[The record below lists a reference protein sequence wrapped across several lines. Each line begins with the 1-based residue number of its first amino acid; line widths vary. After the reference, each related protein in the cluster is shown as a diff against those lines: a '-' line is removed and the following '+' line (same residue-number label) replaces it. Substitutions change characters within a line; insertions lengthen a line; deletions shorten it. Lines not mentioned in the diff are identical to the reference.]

1 MVEITV
7 FIRELTVFIRELTV
21 FIRELTVFIRELT
34 GIFYI
39 ILFIT
44 VFNYL
49 CVMELQKIPSEKKIK
64 QHNTITSGRYDF
76 SACQLDVLF
85 MLLASLD
92 QSDASNKKY
101 NIRVKDIELITG
113 RKWSYNQVK
122 DSNADMMC
130 RVFEI
135 VSERNNLMQI
145 NLFSSIEYLS
155 GTGSFDVV
163 INEPARPYF
172 FDLKNNFTLL
182 ELKSVLG
189 CTSKHA
195 KRLYSLACQW
205 RGTGGH
211 TYSIGEL
218 KEMLGLKD
226 PKGKEP
232 EQYAM
237 ISNFQKYVLDVAKKQ
252 INEHTDIV
260 FDYELLKTRGRS
272 FDTIKLFC
280 GFSKQKIQLE
290 IDFKGDIDKQ
300 KKNGELLRKIANI
313 QAIGIRDDL
322 AELWAVKYWKQFVE
336 EKNNLLEAT
345 QKGKVIDNK
354 PAYLAGIF
362 KKKGYL

>member
-1 MVEITV
+1 MEI
-7 FIRELTVFIRELTV
+7 
-21 FIRELTVFIRELT
+21 
-34 GIFYI
+34 
-39 ILFIT
+39 
-44 VFNYL
+44 
-49 CVMELQKIPSEKKIK
+49 QKSPSEKKIK

-76 SACQLDVLF
+76 SACQLDILF
-85 MLLASLD
+85 MLLATLD
-92 QSDASNKKY
+92 ESDELGKEY
-101 NIRVKDIELITG
+101 HIRVRDIELITG
-113 RKWSYNQVK
+113 RKWNYQQLREGTE
-122 DSNADMMC
+122 DMMS

-135 VSERNNLMQI
+135 QESRGLAQI
-145 NLFSSIEYLS
+145 VLFTKVQYLD
-155 GTGSFDVV
+155 GTGSFYMK
-163 INEPARPYF
+163 INEEARPYF

-232 EQYAM
+232 EQYKQ
-237 ISNFQKYVLDVAKKQ
+237 IGQFKEKVLDIAKRQ

-260 FDYELLKTRGRS
+260 FDYELLKIRGRS

-280 GFSKQKIQLE
+280 GFAKPKLQME
-290 IDFKGDIDKQ
+290 IDFKGDIEQQ
-300 KKNGELLRKIANI
+300 KKNGELLQKIENI
-313 QAIGIRDDL
+313 KAVGIREDL

-336 EKNNLLEAT
+336 EKNKLLEVIL
-345 QKGKVIDNK
+345 KGKIIDDRA
-354 PAYLAGIF
+354 AYLAGIF
-362 KKKGYL
+362 KKKGWV

>member
-1 MVEITV
+1 
-7 FIRELTVFIRELTV
+7 
-21 FIRELTVFIRELT
+21 
-34 GIFYI
+34 
-39 ILFIT
+39 
-44 VFNYL
+44 
-49 CVMELQKIPSEKKIK
+49 MESQKTPSEKKIK

-85 MLLASLD
+85 MLLASLNETD
-92 QSDASNKKY
+92 DIGKEY
-101 NIRVKDIELITG
+101 HIRVKDIELITG
-113 RKWSYNQVK
+113 RKWNYQQLK
-122 DSNADMMC
+122 DGNEGLLS

-135 VSERNNLMQI
+135 QMPKGLKQI
-145 NLFSSIEYLS
+145 VLFNEVQYLD
-155 GTGSFDVV
+155 GTGSFYMK
-163 INEPARPYF
+163 INESARPYF

-189 CTSKHA
+189 CSSKHA

-205 RGTGGH
+205 RGAGGH
-211 TYSIGEL
+211 TYNLGEF

-232 EQYAM
+232 EQYKQ
-237 ISNFQKYVLDVAKKQ
+237 IGQLKEKVLDIAKKQ

-260 FDYELLKTRGRS
+260 FDYELIKTRGRS

-280 GFSKQKIQLE
+280 GFSKPKLQME
-290 IDFKGDIDKQ
+290 IDFNVDLEKQ
-300 KKNGELLRKIANI
+300 KKNGELLQKIANI

-336 EKNNLLEAT
+336 EKNNLLEAI

>member
-1 MVEITV
+1 
-7 FIRELTVFIRELTV
+7 
-21 FIRELTVFIRELT
+21 
-34 GIFYI
+34 
-39 ILFIT
+39 
-44 VFNYL
+44 
-49 CVMELQKIPSEKKIK
+49 MELQKSPSEKKIK

-85 MLLASLD
+85 MLLSYID
-92 QSDASNKKY
+92 ESDIPNKRY

-122 DSNADMMC
+122 DSNEDMMS

-135 VSERNNLMQI
+135 LSERNNLMQI
-145 NLFSSIEYLS
+145 NLFSLVEYLG
-155 GTGSFDVV
+155 GTGSFDIV
-163 INEPARPYF
+163 INEPARKYF

-182 ELKSVLG
+182 ELKSVLS

-218 KEMLGLKD
+218 KEILGLKD

-232 EQYAM
+232 EQYKQ
-237 ISNFQKYVLDVAKKQ
+237 IGEFKKSVLDVAKKQ
-252 INEHTDIV
+252 INEQTDIV

-272 FDTIKLFC
+272 YDTIKLFC
-280 GFSKQKIQLE
+280 GFSKPKLQME
-290 IDFKGDIDKQ
+290 IDFNGDIEKQ
-300 KKNGELLRKIANI
+300 KKNGELLKKISNI

-336 EKNNLLEAT
+336 EKNTILEAMK
-345 QKGKVIDNK
+345 KGKVIDDK
-354 PAYLAGIF
+354 AAYLAGIF
-362 KKKGYL
+362 KKKGYV

>member
-1 MVEITV
+1 MEI
-7 FIRELTVFIRELTV
+7 
-21 FIRELTVFIRELT
+21 
-34 GIFYI
+34 
-39 ILFIT
+39 
-44 VFNYL
+44 
-49 CVMELQKIPSEKKIK
+49 QKSPSEKKIK

-76 SACQLDVLF
+76 SACQLDILF
-85 MLLASLD
+85 MLLATLD
-92 QSDASNKKY
+92 ESDELGKEY
-101 NIRVKDIELITG
+101 HIRVRDIELITG
-113 RKWSYNQVK
+113 RKWNYQQLREGTE
-122 DSNADMMC
+122 DMMS

-135 VSERNNLMQI
+135 QESRGLAQI
-145 NLFSSIEYLS
+145 VLFTKVQYLD
-155 GTGSFDVV
+155 GTGSFYMK
-163 INEPARPYF
+163 INEEARPYF

-232 EQYAM
+232 EQYKQ
-237 ISNFQKYVLDVAKKQ
+237 IGQFKEKVLDIAKRQ

-260 FDYELLKTRGRS
+260 FDYELLKIRGRS

-280 GFSKQKIQLE
+280 GFAKPKLQME
-290 IDFKGDIDKQ
+290 IDFKGDIEQQ
-300 KKNGELLRKIANI
+300 KKNGELLQKIENI
-313 QAIGIRDDL
+313 KAVGIREDL

-336 EKNNLLEAT
+336 EKNKLLEVIL
-345 QKGKVIDNK
+345 KGK
-354 PAYLAGIF
+354 
-362 KKKGYL
+362 

>member
-1 MVEITV
+1 
-7 FIRELTVFIRELTV
+7 
-21 FIRELTVFIRELT
+21 
-34 GIFYI
+34 
-39 ILFIT
+39 
-44 VFNYL
+44 
-49 CVMELQKIPSEKKIK
+49 MESQKTPSEKKIK

-85 MLLASLD
+85 MLLASLNETD
-92 QSDASNKKY
+92 DIGKEY
-101 NIRVKDIELITG
+101 HIRVKDIELITG
-113 RKWSYNQVK
+113 RKWNYQQLK
-122 DSNADMMC
+122 DGNEGLLS

-135 VSERNNLMQI
+135 QMPKGLKQI
-145 NLFSSIEYLS
+145 VLFNEVQYLD
-155 GTGSFDVV
+155 GTGSFYMK
-163 INEPARPYF
+163 INESARPYF

-189 CTSKHA
+189 CSSKHA

-205 RGTGGH
+205 RGAGGH
-211 TYSIGEL
+211 TYNLGEF

-232 EQYAM
+232 EQYKQ
-237 ISNFQKYVLDVAKKQ
+237 IGQLKEKVLDIAKKQ

-260 FDYELLKTRGRS
+260 FDYELIKTRGRS

-280 GFSKQKIQLE
+280 GFSKPKLQME
-290 IDFKGDIDKQ
+290 IDFNVDLEKQ
-300 KKNGELLRKIANI
+300 KKNGELLQKIANI

-336 EKNNLLEAT
+336 EKNALLEAI
-345 QKGKVIDNK
+345 QKGKIIDNK

-362 KKKGYL
+362 KKKGYV

>member
-1 MVEITV
+1 
-7 FIRELTVFIRELTV
+7 
-21 FIRELTVFIRELT
+21 
-34 GIFYI
+34 
-39 ILFIT
+39 
-44 VFNYL
+44 
-49 CVMELQKIPSEKKIK
+49 MELQKSPSEKKIK

-92 QSDASNKKY
+92 ESDELGKEY
-101 NIRVKDIELITG
+101 HIRVKDIELITG
-113 RKWSYNQVK
+113 RKWNYQQLKEGNEG
-122 DSNADMMC
+122 MMS

-135 VSERNNLMQI
+135 QMPQGLRQI
-145 NLFSSIEYLS
+145 VLFTTVQYLD
-155 GTGSFDVV
+155 GKGSFYMK
-163 INEPARPYF
+163 INEDARPYF

-189 CTSKHA
+189 CSSKHA

-232 EQYAM
+232 EQYKQ
-237 ISNFQKYVLDVAKKQ
+237 IGQFKDYVLDVAKKQ

-260 FDYELLKTRGRS
+260 FDYELLKIRGRS

-280 GFSKQKIQLE
+280 GFEKPNLQLQLD
-290 IDFKGDIDKQ
+290 IDFKGNIEKQ
-300 KKNGELLRKIANI
+300 KKNGELLRRIEYIERSGLSPEIA
-313 QAIGIRDDL
+313 Q
-322 AELWAVKYWKQFVE
+322 LWALKYYKEFVA
-336 EKNNLLEAT
+336 EKNNLLEGIA
-345 QKGKVIDNK
+345 NK
-354 PAYLAGIF
+354 KIKLTKDIPSYLVGVF
-362 KKKGYL
+362 KKKGWV

>member
-1 MVEITV
+1 
-7 FIRELTVFIRELTV
+7 
-21 FIRELTVFIRELT
+21 
-34 GIFYI
+34 
-39 ILFIT
+39 
-44 VFNYL
+44 
-49 CVMELQKIPSEKKIK
+49 MELQKTPSEKKIK

-92 QSDASNKKY
+92 ESDELGKEY
-101 NIRVKDIELITG
+101 HIRVKDIELITG
-113 RKWSYNQVK
+113 RKWNYQQLK
-122 DSNADMMC
+122 DGNEGMMS

-135 VSERNNLMQI
+135 QMPQGLRQI
-145 NLFSSIEYLS
+145 VLFTDVQYLD
-155 GTGSFDVV
+155 GTGSFFVK
-163 INEPARPYF
+163 INDSARPYF

-189 CTSKHA
+189 CSSKHA

-232 EQYAM
+232 EQYKQ
-237 ISNFQKYVLDVAKKQ
+237 IGEFKSRVLDVAKKQ

-260 FDYELLKTRGRS
+260 FDYELLKIRGRS
-272 FDTIKLFC
+272 YDTIKLFC
-280 GFSKQKIQLE
+280 GFAKPDLQCKL
-290 IDFKGDIDKQ
+290 DIDYRGDLEKQ
-300 KKNGELLRKIANI
+300 KKNGELLQKIANI

-322 AELWAVKYWKQFVE
+322 AELWAVKYWKQYVE
-336 EKNNLLEAT
+336 EKNKMLEEI
-345 QKGKVIDNK
+345 QKGKEIKDF
-354 PAYLAGIF
+354 PAYLAGVF
-362 KKKGYL
+362 KNKGYL